1 MIYDITRPLSP
12 RTAVFPGDVPVQIAP
27 TMAMRDG
34 DSCNVTALTLSAHAG
49 THVDAPRH
57 YSDEGCGVDAIPLDI
72 LIGPARVISLTVGP
86 AITIADLQRAL
97 SGVPFPSRLLVHTL
111 ASEQSG
117 DAWSSDFPN
126 FAPEAAEWLS
136 ANGLRLIGTDAP
148 SVDPADSKDLP
159 AHKAFLRYGVFI
171 LENICLRDVPDGD
184 YQLIALPLRLVGG
197 DAAPARA
204 VLVTR

>member
-1 MIYDITRPLSP
+1 L
-12 RTAVFPGDVPVQIAP
+12 G
-27 TMAMRDG
+27 
-34 DSCNVTALTLSAHAG
+34 
-49 THVDAPRH
+49 
-57 YSDEGCGVDAIPLDI
+57 
-72 LIGPARVISLTVGP
+72 
-86 AITIADLQRAL
+86 
-97 SGVPFPSRLLVHTL
+97 
-111 ASEQSG
+111 
-117 DAWSSDFPN
+117 
-126 FAPEAAEWLS
+126 